1 MRKVSQCVAIV
12 LSIAAAASAQLKE
25 SITVNHVDVPV
36 AVVDRSGNPIRGLQ
50 AKDFEVLD
58 QGKVKEIRSFDV
70 VDFAS
75 PASVKATSPLNPVAR
90 RNFLILFDLT
100 FSTPQ
105 TVIRAQAAA
114 GDFLKKMVGPR
125 DRVGVATLDNEHGFR
140 LLSAF
145 TTDRRLVVAAI
156 KNPRSFRAFDPLQVA
171 GTNPLQEVAGDLPD
185 ATGSDNALGI
195 SADFKEILRG
205 SARLED
211 DYGRDKIDRQVMFLT
226 GLATTLRAVSGQKHI
241 VFLSEGFESRL
252 IQGRDAR
259 GGQAEKT
266 EENTA
271 VEAGQTWKISNDD
284 RYGNSNS
291 LSLITRLTEAARR
304 SDVILDAVDIH
315 GLRSDIDARKG
326 NSPKSNEGLHLLA
339 GSTGGTVI
347 QNSNDLSSDFG
358 RVLKSQEFVYILG
371 FQTTADQPGKFHAL
385 KVRVNVPGARVTAR
399 TGYYEGGGG
408 GNVLER
414 ELSSAEVIINDIPQD
429 TIHLESLAAP
439 FPTTGASSQ
448 VPVIIEING
457 QDLAAAVGTTRHGTA
472 EIFVYAFDEDG
483 LVRDSTYQ
491 RLALDLAKLG
501 DSLKNGIKYYATLS
515 LPPGRYAIKSLVNL
529 AETAKKGFVR
539 KDIVV
544 PASGDVAI
552 SQPLFFE
559 EPGKWL
565 MIRGSSHDK
574 TNAGYPFVA
583 NGQPFIPSAG
593 VNVRRGVPR
602 TFAVFVENASPDEL
616 FVESSPKSTI
626 VSQTGSGLR
635 SLLLLRLDSADA
647 SAAALDVVVR
657 KRGSDDLR
665 KSSIPLTIQQ

>member
-1 MRKVSQCVAIV
+1 MRKVSQCAAIV
-12 LSIAAAASAQLKE
+12 LSLAAAASAQLKE

-50 AKDFEVLD
+50 AKDFEVFD
-58 QGKVKEIRSFDV
+58 QGTARTISSFDI

-100 FSTPQ
+100 FSSPQ
-105 TVIRAQAAA
+105 TVVRAQAAA

-125 DRVGVATLDNEHGFR
+125 DRVGVATLDDEHGFR

-145 TTDRRLVVAAI
+145 TTDRRLIVAAI

-171 GTNPLQEVAGDLPD
+171 GTNPLEEVAGDLTPAPGGD
-185 ATGSDNALGI
+185 ALGI
-195 SADFKEILRG
+195 SSDLKDILRG
-205 SARLED
+205 AARLED
-211 DYGRDKIDRQVMFLT
+211 DYSRDKIDRQVSFLT

-266 EENTA
+266 EENQA
-271 VEAGQTWKISNDD
+271 IEAGQPWKVSNDD
-284 RYGNSNS
+284 RYGNTNS
-291 LSLITRLTEAARR
+291 LSLITKLTEAAKR

-315 GLRSDIDARKG
+315 GLRSDVDARKG
-326 NSPKSNEGLHLLA
+326 VVQKSNEGLHLLA
-339 GSTGGTVI
+339 GSTGGTVF
-347 QNSNDLSSDFG
+347 QNSNDLASDFG
-358 RVLKSQEFVYILG
+358 RVLKAQDFVYILG

-385 KVRVNVPGARVTAR
+385 KVHVNVPGARVTAR
-399 TGYYEGGGG
+399 TGYYEGTGA
-408 GNVLER
+408 NVLER
-414 ELSSAEVIINDIPQD
+414 ELSSAEVIINDIPQNA
-429 TIHLESLAAP
+429 IRVESLAAP
-439 FPTTGASSQ
+439 FPTTGVSSQ
-448 VPVIIEING
+448 VPVILEVNG
-457 QDLAAAVGTTRHGTA
+457 QDLAEAVGKTRRGTA
-472 EIFVYAFDEDG
+472 EIYVYAFDEDG

-491 RLALDLAKLG
+491 RLTFDLAKLG

-529 AETAKKGFVR
+529 METARKGFVR

-544 PASGDVAI
+544 PANGDVAI
-552 SQPLFFE
+552 SQPLFLE

-565 MIRGSSHDK
+565 MVRGSSHDK
-574 TNAGYPFVA
+574 TNAGYPFVV
-583 NGQPFIPSAG
+583 NGQAFIPSAG
-593 VNVRRGVPR
+593 VNVRRGEPR
-602 TFAVFVENASPDEL
+602 TFAVYVENASPDEL
-616 FVESSPKSTI
+616 SIESSPKTTI

-635 SLLLLRLDSADA
+635 SLLLLRLDSTDP
-647 SAAALDVVVR
+647 STAALDVTVR

-665 KSSIPLTIQQ
+665 KSSIPLTIQ

>member
-1 MRKVSQCVAIV
+1 MRKVWQCAAIV
-12 LSIAAAASAQLKE
+12 VFVAAAASAQLKE

-50 AKDFEVLD
+50 AKDFQVFDEGKECEV
-58 QGKVKEIRSFDV
+58 RSFDI

-90 RNFLILFDLT
+90 RNFLLLFDLT
-100 FSTPQ
+100 FSSPQ
-105 TVIRAQAAA
+105 TMVRAQAAA
-114 GDFLKKMVGPR
+114 SDFLKKMVGPR
-125 DRVGVATLDNEHGFR
+125 DRVGVATLDNEHGFQ

-145 TTDRRLVVAAI
+145 TTDRRLIVAAI
-156 KNPRSFRAFDPLQVA
+156 KNPRSFHGFDPLQVA
-171 GTNPLQEVAGDLPD
+171 GTNPMEDVAGDLTPAPGGD
-185 ATGSDNALGI
+185 ALGI
-195 SADFKEILRG
+195 SADFKDILRG

-211 DYGRDKIDRQVMFLT
+211 DYARAKIDRQVSSLT
-226 GLATTLRAVSGQKHI
+226 GLATTLRAVAGQKHI

-259 GGQAEKT
+259 GGQTEKT

-271 VEAGQTWKISNDD
+271 VEAGQTWKINNDD
-284 RYGNSNS
+284 RYGNSSS
-291 LSLITRLTEAARR
+291 LNLITRLAEAARR

-326 NSPKSNEGLHLLA
+326 TVQKSNEGLHLLA
-339 GSTGGTVI
+339 GSTGGTVF
-347 QNSNDLSSDFG
+347 QNSNDLASDFG

-371 FQTTADQPGKFHAL
+371 FQTTADKPGKFHAL
-385 KVRVNVPGARVTAR
+385 KVHVNVPGARVTAR
-399 TGYYEGGGG
+399 TGYYEGAGA
-408 GNVLER
+408 NVLER
-414 ELSSAEVIINDIPQD
+414 ALSSAEVMINDIPQD
-429 TIHLESLAAP
+429 AIRVESLAAP
-439 FPTTGASSQ
+439 FPTTAVSSQ
-448 VPVIIEING
+448 VPVILEVNG
-457 QDLAAAVGTTRHGTA
+457 QDLAGAVGTAHRGTA
-472 EIFVYAFDEDG
+472 EIYVYAFDEDG

-491 RLALDLAKLG
+491 RLTFDLAKLG

-515 LPPGRYAIKSLVNL
+515 LPPGRYAIKSLVNV

-544 PASGDVAI
+544 PANGDVAI
-552 SQPLFFE
+552 SQPLFLE

-565 MIRGSSHDK
+565 MVRGSSHDK
-574 TNAGYPFVA
+574 TNAGYPFVVD
-583 NGQPFIPSAG
+583 GQAFIPSAG
-593 VNVRRGVPR
+593 VSVRRGEPR

-616 FVESSPKSTI
+616 SVESSPKTTV

-635 SLLLLRLDSADA
+635 SLLLLRLDSPDP
-647 SAAALDVVVR
+647 STAALDVTVR

-665 KSSIPLTIQQ
+665 KSSIPLTIQ

>member
-1 MRKVSQCVAIV
+1 MRKVSQCAAIV

-36 AVVDRSGNPIRGLQ
+36 AVVDRSGNPIRGLH

-58 QGKVKEIRSFDV
+58 QGKVREIRSFDI

-75 PASVKATSPLNPVAR
+75 PASVKAISPLNPVAR
-90 RNFLILFDLT
+90 RNFLLLFDLT

-171 GTNPLQEVAGDLPD
+171 GDNPLEMVAGDLPD
-185 ATGSDNALGI
+185 APGSDNALGI

-211 DYGRDKIDRQVMFLT
+211 DYSRDKIDRQVTFLT

-271 VEAGQTWKISNDD
+271 VEAGQTWKVYNDD

-291 LSLITRLTEAARR
+291 LNLITRLAEAARR

-326 NSPKSNEGLHLLA
+326 VVQKSNEGLHLLA
-339 GSTGGTVI
+339 GSTGGYVF

-358 RVLKSQEFVYILG
+358 RVLKAQEFVYVLG

-408 GNVLER
+408 NVLER
-414 ELSSAEVIINDIPQD
+414 ALTSAEVMINDIPQD
-429 TIHLESLAAP
+429 AIHVESLAAP
-439 FPTTGASSQ
+439 FPTTGARSQ
-448 VPVIIEING
+448 VPVILEVNG
-457 QDLAAAVGTTRHGTA
+457 QDLAAAVGTARRGTA

-491 RLALDLAKLG
+491 RLAFDLAKLG

-515 LPPGRYAIKSLVNL
+515 LPPGRYAIKSLVNV

-544 PASGDVAI
+544 PAAGDVAI

-583 NGQPFIPSAG
+583 NGQAFIPSAG
-593 VNVRRGVPR
+593 VNVRRGEPR

-616 FVESSPKSTI
+616 SVESSPKSTI

-665 KSSIPLTIQQ
+665 KSSIPLTIQ

>member
-1 MRKVSQCVAIV
+1 MLFI
-12 LSIAAAASAQLKE
+12 AASASAQMKE

-50 AKDFEVLD
+50 AKDFEVFD
-58 QGKVKEIRSFDV
+58 QGKACEIRSFDV

-100 FSTPQ
+100 FSSPQ
-105 TVIRAQAAA
+105 TMVRAQAAA

-125 DRVGVATLDNEHGFR
+125 DRVGVATLDIEHGFQ

-145 TTDRRLVVAAI
+145 TTDRRLIVAAI
-156 KNPRSFRAFDPLQVA
+156 KNPRSFRGFDPLQVA
-171 GTNPLQEVAGDLPD
+171 GTDPLADVAGDLTAPQGGD
-185 ATGSDNALGI
+185 ALGI
-195 SADFKEILRG
+195 SADLKEILRG

-211 DYGRDKIDRQVMFLT
+211 DYSREKIDRQVAALT

-259 GGQAEKT
+259 GGQIEKT

-271 VEAGQTWKISNDD
+271 VEAGQTWKVNNDD

-291 LSLITRLTEAARR
+291 LSLVVRLAEAARR

-339 GSTGGTVI
+339 GSTGGSVF
-347 QNSNDLSSDFG
+347 QNSNDLASDFG

-371 FQTTADQPGKFHAL
+371 FQTTSDKPGKFHDL

-399 TGYYEGGGG
+399 TGYYEGSA

-414 ELSSAEVIINDIPQD
+414 VFSSAEVMINDIPQD
-429 TIHLESLAAP
+429 AIHVESLAAP

-448 VPVIIEING
+448 VPVILEVNG
-457 QDLAAAVGTTRHGTA
+457 QDLAEAVGKTRHGTA
-472 EIFVYAFDEDG
+472 EIYVYAFDEDG

-491 RLALDLAKLG
+491 RLTLDLAKLG

-544 PASGDVAI
+544 PANGDVAI

-574 TNAGYPFVA
+574 TNAGYPFVVDGKA
-583 NGQPFIPSAG
+583 FIPSAG
-593 VNVRRGVPR
+593 VNVRRGEPR
-602 TFAVFVENASPDEL
+602 TFAVFVENASPEEL
-616 FVESSPKSTI
+616 SVESSPKTTI
-626 VSQTGSGLR
+626 VSQTGSSLR

>member
-1 MRKVSQCVAIV
+1 MRKVSQCAAIV

-36 AVVDRSGNPIRGLQ
+36 TVVDRSGNPIRGLQ
-50 AKDFEVLD
+50 AKDFQVFDE
-58 QGKVKEIRSFDV
+58 GKECQVRSFDI

-105 TVIRAQAAA
+105 TVVRAQAAA
-114 GDFLKKMVGPR
+114 SDFLKKMVGPR
-125 DRVGVATLDNEHGFR
+125 DRVGVATLDNEHGFH

-145 TTDRRLVVAAI
+145 TTDRRLIVAAI
-156 KNPRSFRAFDPLQVA
+156 KNPKSFRGFDPLQVA
-171 GTNPLQEVAGDLPD
+171 GTDPLEEVAGDLTAPPGGD
-185 ATGSDNALGI
+185 ALGI
-195 SADFKEILRG
+195 SADLKDILRG

-211 DYGRDKIDRQVMFLT
+211 DYSRDKIDRQVTSLT
-226 GLATTLRAVSGQKHI
+226 GLATTLRAVAGQKHI

-259 GGQAEKT
+259 GGQTEKT

-271 VEAGQTWKISNDD
+271 VEAGQTWKINNDD
-284 RYGNSNS
+284 RYGNSGS
-291 LSLITRLTEAARR
+291 MSLITRLAEAARR

-315 GLRSDIDARKG
+315 GLRSDVDARKG
-326 NSPKSNEGLHLLA
+326 VVQKSNEGLHLLA
-339 GSTGGTVI
+339 GSTGGYVF

-358 RVLKSQEFVYILG
+358 RVLKAQEFVYILG
-371 FQTTADQPGKFHAL
+371 FQTTAEKPGKFHAL
-385 KVRVNVPGARVTAR
+385 KVHVDVPGARVTAR
-399 TGYYEGGGG
+399 TGYYEGVA

-544 PASGDVAI
+544 PANGDVAI
-552 SQPLFFE
+552 SQPLFLE

-583 NGQPFIPSAG
+583 NGQAFIPSAG
-593 VNVRRGVPR
+593 VSVRRGEPR

-616 FVESSPKSTI
+616 SVESSPKSTI

-665 KSSIPLTIQQ
+665 KSSIPLTMQQ